1 MKQYF
6 HNVDIDDLPEVKRV
20 RRQVDRASCTI
31 VIDTDFGAEQSSRKN
46 TILEEPMVYLK
57 TFYKVF

>member
-1 MKQYF
+1 MEEQI
-6 HNVDIDDLPEVKRV
+6 V
-20 RRQVDRASCTI
+20 

-46 TILEEPMVYLK
+46 TILEEAMVYLK